1 MLRVIS
7 GSDWMPRAHD
17 HLKKC
22 LPKDDIPLYAQL
34 GVGLQK
40 DNCSRERSWRSEMT
54 IAGDSVLALPG
65 RPILEFLPAVD
76 LVTGQLLAL
85 EALVRWEHPTRGLLS
100 PQILLP
106 WAEEHDG
113 LLALNA
119 WVIDEACHQAQTWP
133 AGIQIAVNYSLEP
146 LRRGDAS
153 RATAAALEDS
163 GLNPDRLTV
172 EVSEETI
179 ADELSAEELRALIA
193 LGAHLAAD
201 DVGGRW
207 PSLLPLQQ
215 FNVETVKIDR
225 PFITSLEAG
234 EGMNR
239 SIVEALVHVSH
250 SLHMSNVAEGIE
262 TLEQVKIL
270 RELGTD
276 AGQGYFFSH
285 PISTDAARQL
295 ATTEP
300 RPVFYV
306 GQSNPSV
313 ATHGSLWATDHLQA
327 DQPDPSYPEL
337 DHHVGDVRTYSGQEN
352 GVGRPAVV

>member
-1 MLRVIS
+1 
-7 GSDWMPRAHD
+7 
-17 HLKKC
+17 
-22 LPKDDIPLYAQL
+22 
-34 GVGLQK
+34 
-40 DNCSRERSWRSEMT
+40 MT
-54 IAGDSVLALPG
+54 AWNGPVLDLPG
-65 RPILEFLPAVD
+65 NPLLEFLPAVD

-85 EALVRWEHPTRGLLS
+85 EALVRWEHPTEGLIP

-106 WAEEHDG
+106 WAEAHDG

-119 WVIDEACHQAQTWP
+119 WVIDEACHQAQTWS
-133 AGIQIAVNYSLEP
+133 AGIQIAVNYSIEA
-146 LRRGDAS
+146 LRRSDAS

-179 ADELSAEELRALIA
+179 ADEQSAGELRALVA
-193 LGAHLAAD
+193 LGVHLAAD

-207 PSLLPLQQ
+207 PSLQPLQQ
-215 FNVETVKIDR
+215 FHVETVKIDR

-239 SIVEALVHVSH
+239 SIVDALVHVSH
-250 SLHMSNVAEGIE
+250 SLHMSNVAEGVE
-262 TLEQVKIL
+262 TLEQVHIL

-276 AGQGYFFSH
+276 AAQGYFFSR

-306 GQSNPSV
+306 GQSNSRV
-313 ATHGSLWATDHLQA
+313 ATHGSLGIVDHPRGDSLHLDHLDPGHLDSEHGA
-327 DQPDPSYPEL
+327 D
-337 DHHVGDVRTYSGQEN
+337 VGHEI